1 MTWRQPKDY
10 RMMLNMA
17 ESARKLLLDPD
28 CRWKVLEATEGYKM
42 MLNVAESVRKFLVA
56 PGCC

>member
-1 MTWRQPKDY
+1 
-10 RMMLNMA
+10 MMLNVA
-17 ESARKLLLDPD
+17 ESARKLLVDPD
-28 CRWKVLEATEGYKM
+28 RTWGVTEGYRI